1 MSVFVSTAML
11 ANSQGKI
18 FCLESGYFDVKVFSH
33 LELNKRGSALILTL
47 YIYRLWLM
55 TFDFELL
62 SSDRKLALSVEEF
75 NDV

>member
-55 TFDFELL
+55 TFELL
-62 SSDRKLALSVEEF
+62 SSDRKLALSVVEF